1 MAAKKNFH
9 GPYDDD
15 RSPDYNVYKDFGP
28 KNVQQ
33 KMFKQ
38 HESSWEKAR
47 EQEMQRQMEKGTKK
61 FFVGEE
67 NWRKI
72 IQCWE
77 DFIDQEYEDRS
88 DALFSLIEELILGE
102 TPSKDAQE

>member
-1 MAAKKNFH
+1 MAADKH
-9 GPYDDD
+9 GHYDYD
-15 RSPDYNVYKDFGP
+15 RSPDYNFRKDFGP
-28 KNVQQ
+28 NVV
-33 KMFKQ
+33 KKKFKQ
-38 HESSWEKAR
+38 QEAPWEKVR

-102 TPSKDAQE
+102 APSEDAQE